1 MDPFSK
7 VFKNLVVIL
16 ENGATVQVIKA
27 GFSVRISEGMLELYR
42 EEGSLGLIRSTSRGK
57 LKKLKIRREPTLKE
71 LYAILGVELESS
83 LVPFLRKAEVYIKR
97 DAFGVVTEKVR
108 LYDLVFDTETGQVL
122 IREGLQKRELERLR
136 PANSLRERMSR

>member
-7 VFKNLVVIL
+7 MFKNLVVIL

>member
-16 ENGATVQVIKA
+16 ENGATLQVIKA

>member
-42 EEGSLGLIRSTSRGK
+42 EEGSLGLIRST
-57 LKKLKIRREPTLKE
+57 
-71 LYAILGVELESS
+71 
-83 LVPFLRKAEVYIKR
+83 
-97 DAFGVVTEKVR
+97 
-108 LYDLVFDTETGQVL
+108 
-122 IREGLQKRELERLR
+122 
-136 PANSLRERMSR
+136 